1 MTMKKKLFA
10 YLLALASMATFTACT
25 EEAGTEPGGDSQP
38 SVVLYQYTISASE
51 SNYNADNDT
60 HLRVAVNN
68 QVSSIYYLAEATE
81 THDAYIEANGEEAYR
96 QHVIENGTEAA
107 VNDGV
112 ADIYVTDLF
121 GANTITVVGVGLDN
135 TLCMAQTDFFGYT
148 WNTLSTGRVAAALLD
163 GTTEITVA
171 PNFTLQQREDD
182 PTVYRIQNLYG
193 NGYHLI
199 IQAQGEPATE
209 TGDYF
214 GQEGVNY
221 QTVTLQTLG
230 TPYSYGSYGQI
241 SLSDYAT
248 YAGDQSYL
256 YYNRL
261 YENNYLYVM
270 SIYTV
275 SAGYIVQGYLQFIP
289 D

>member
-1 MTMKKKLFA
+1 MKKKLFT
-10 YLLALASMATFTACT
+10 YLLALVSMATFTACT

-68 QVSSIYYLAEATE
+68 QVSNIYYLAEPTE
-81 THDAYIEANGEEAYR
+81 TYDAYIESNGEDAYR
-96 QHVIENGTEAA
+96 QYVVDNGTQATA
-107 VNDGV
+107 TDGV
-112 ADIYVTDLF
+112 ADIYVTGLF
-121 GANTITVVGVGLDN
+121 GAHTITVVGMGLN
-135 TLCMAQTDFFGYT
+135 NALCSADVTFFGYT
-148 WNTLSTGRVAAALLD
+148 WNTLATGSVVAALLD
-163 GTTEITVA
+163 GTFDFTIM
-171 PNFTLQQREDD
+171 PGFTLQQRDD
-182 PTVYRIQNLYG
+182 NPNFYRIPNLYG
-193 NGYHLI
+193 NGYHLV
-199 IQAQGEPATE
+199 IQAQGEPETE
-209 TGDYF
+209 AGDF
-214 GQEGVNY
+214 FQQEGVSY

-230 TPYSYGSYGQI
+230 TPYSYGDYGQI

-248 YAGDQSYL
+248 YSGNQDYL

-261 YENNYLYVM
+261 YANNYLYVQ

-275 SAGYIVQGYLQFIP
+275 SAGYIVQGYVQFIP